1 VVLTEFALTF
11 SSSGRATAGF
21 ARLRTPLSNRVG
33 HRFEHDAGFSSY
45 FWHLGR
51 WQIRLRG

>member
-1 VVLTEFALTF
+1 LTEFALTF